1 MYYLV
6 KDDVGTQIKA
16 TLTRDDDNSA
26 VDLTGATVVM
36 RFRAKGSSTV
46 LFTLTS
52 ITTSDDDKSNGIAI
66 FQFGNGNLN
75 LAEGKYEG
83 EIEATL
89 ASGEVGT
96 VYEIV
101 DFFIR
106 ADFD

>member
-6 KDDVGTQIKA
+6 KDDVGTQVRA

-52 ITTSDDDKSNGIAI
+52 ITASDDDKSAGIAI

-75 LAEGKYEG
+75 LDEGKYEG

-89 ASGEVGT
+89 SSGEIGT

-101 DFFIR
+101 DFYLR